1 MKNLLILSKYVR
13 GSRKNLI
20 VIALISILYAITNSI
35 WPQFI
40 RWVVNN
46 ASNHFAGKSTEQ
58 NIVFIIIITSI
69 LLAIGLLLGLLD
81 GVGYWYTDRT
91 SSSVETNL
99 NKVVYS
105 KLQDLSVSFYENN
118 LSGSLQQKIY
128 SGISAFQDWIMTMS
142 QNLLEPGAIIIISTI
157 FIFISSPLVGTI
169 VIVGTGIFIIN
180 FMKAFYKSRPLYEK
194 VNKNVEQI
202 NGRINETFSNI
213 STIRTMSSE
222 NQFRKIIYKL
232 FGSLKSYNY
241 KLSSVWGISLGTR
254 SALNRTVLFI
264 SLGVMLF
271 NLSSGK
277 SNVGDI
283 ILVIIYLEQVQ
294 RNLLYFSRFFTA
306 TINNENKAKRLVEF
320 MATKPDFED
329 ETNAINLNSLQ
340 SYSLEGVGFDYP
352 DGKKGALEDISL
364 TIAKGKTVALVGPS
378 GVGKSTI
385 TKLLLRFY
393 LPTKGVIKI
402 NDQEASTFTQ
412 ESIRKHIGVVMQDV
426 ALFNDTILNNLQIA
440 SPKATRSQIT
450 SASKQAHCD
459 EFIKELPNGYDTL
472 VGNRGIKLSGGQK
485 QRIAIARAILKNPQL
500 IILDEATSALDSQSE
515 KLVQDGLK
523 KLLRGRS
530 ALIIAHRL
538 STVQHAD
545 EIIVL
550 EKGGIKERGTHRE
563 LMDKPNGLYRKLFE
577 LQSSSG
583 KIVL

>member
-46 ASNHFAGKSTEQ
+46 ASSHFAGKPTDQ

-81 GVGYWYTDRT
+81 GVGYWYTTRT

-180 FMKAFYKSRPLYEK
+180 FMKTFYKSRPLYEK

-241 KLSSVWGISLGTR
+241 KLSSV
-254 SALNRTVLFI
+254 
-264 SLGVMLF
+264 
-271 NLSSGK
+271 
-277 SNVGDI
+277 
-283 ILVIIYLEQVQ
+283 
-294 RNLLYFSRFFTA
+294 
-306 TINNENKAKRLVEF
+306 
-320 MATKPDFED
+320 
-329 ETNAINLNSLQ
+329 
-340 SYSLEGVGFDYP
+340 
-352 DGKKGALEDISL
+352 
-364 TIAKGKTVALVGPS
+364 
-378 GVGKSTI
+378 
-385 TKLLLRFY
+385 
-393 LPTKGVIKI
+393 
-402 NDQEASTFTQ
+402 
-412 ESIRKHIGVVMQDV
+412 
-426 ALFNDTILNNLQIA
+426 
-440 SPKATRSQIT
+440 
-450 SASKQAHCD
+450 
-459 EFIKELPNGYDTL
+459 
-472 VGNRGIKLSGGQK
+472 
-485 QRIAIARAILKNPQL
+485 
-500 IILDEATSALDSQSE
+500 
-515 KLVQDGLK
+515 
-523 KLLRGRS
+523 
-530 ALIIAHRL
+530 
-538 STVQHAD
+538 
-545 EIIVL
+545 
-550 EKGGIKERGTHRE
+550 
-563 LMDKPNGLYRKLFE
+563 
-577 LQSSSG
+577 
-583 KIVL
+583 

>member
-46 ASNHFAGKSTEQ
+46 ASSHFAGKPTDQ

-81 GVGYWYTDRT
+81 GVDYWYTDRT
-91 SSSVETNL
+91 RSSVVTNL

-180 FMKAFYKSRPLYEK
+180 FMKTFYKSRPLYEK

-241 KLSSVWGISLGTR
+241 KLSSVWGIDIGTR
-254 SALNRTVLFI
+254 GALNRTVLFI

-294 RNLLYFSRFFTA
+294 RNLLFFSRFFTA

-364 TIAKGKTVALVGPS
+364 IIAKGKTVALVGPS

-440 SPKATRSQIT
+440 SPKATRSQIIL
-450 SASKQAHCD
+450 ASKQAHCD

-500 IILDEATSALDSQSE
+500 IILDEATSALDSHSE

-550 EKGGIKERGTHRE
+550 EKGGTKERGTHQE